1 MRPVRLR
8 LRPEEKVFLGTATL
22 EWSVVHFGW
31 AYVHCPYCGKRV
43 GIKGVGMPTKGAC
56 LHFAG
61 VLLSS
66 PSGFEVVF
74 RDWSRYDR
82 RSLWEKLAELA
93 RR

>member
-8 LRPEEKVFLGTATL
+8 LRAEERVFLGTATL
-22 EWSVVHFGW
+22 EWSVVQFGW

-43 GIKGVGMPTKGAC
+43 GLKGVGMPTKGAC

-74 RDWSRYDR
+74 RDWNRYDR
-82 RSLWEKLAELA
+82 RSFWARIRELA